1 MKLMTLNCHSLEEP
15 DYEEKLSLFCTAVF
29 REQPHIVALQ
39 EVNQTQTAPLAEP
52 STLSRSGYCSC
63 MNGSPDL
70 EAPIPVRADNHALRA
85 AQLLTHLGYPCS
97 WTWVPAKTGY
107 DRYDEGL
114 ALFSRFPILD
124 TWQFPITDTRD
135 YHNWRTRKALG
146 IRAATPSG
154 PQNFFSLHMGW
165 WQDGEEPF
173 ARQWECLTSRL
184 ATLPPEPVW
193 LMGDF
198 NSPARVSGE
207 GYTLIS
213 SQGWTDTYHAAANRD
228 SGITVAHTID
238 GWQDE
243 GETGGMRIDYIFT
256 DSPAAIQSS
265 RVIFNGSFH
274 PVVSD
279 HFGVMVE
286 TMDESMIEY
295 KTDPV

>member
-15 DYEEKLSLFCTAVF
+15 GYEEKLSLFCTAVS
-29 REQPHIVALQ
+29 REQPHIIALQ
-39 EVNQTQTAPLAEP
+39 EVNQTRSAPLAD
-52 STLSRSGYCSC
+52 LSRLSQSGYLSC
-63 MNGSPDL
+63 MDDAPAG
-70 EAPIPVRADNHALRA
+70 EAPVPVRADNHALRA
-85 AQLLTHLGYPCS
+85 AELLINLGYPCT
-97 WTWVPAKTGY
+97 WTWAPAKIGY

-114 ALFSRFPILD
+114 ALFSRFPALD
-124 TWQFPITDTRD
+124 AWQFPITAARD
-135 YHNWRTRKALG
+135 YHNWKTRKALG

-165 WQDGEEPF
+165 WQDVEEPF

-184 ATLPPEPVW
+184 ATLVPEPVW

-198 NSPARVSGE
+198 NSPSRVQGE

-213 SQGWTDTYHAAANRD
+213 SQGWTDTYHVAASRD

-238 GWQDE
+238 GWRDE
-243 GETGGMRIDYIFT
+243 GTIDGMRIDYIFT
-256 DSPAAIQSS
+256 DSPAAICSS

-279 HFGVMVE
+279 HFGVIVE
-286 TMDESMIEY
+286 TIDESMIEY